1 MICFNGVG
9 PHKEEQS
16 GVNEN
21 MNEESCRSKVK
32 GTVTCDIWEA
42 LRKFAN
48 ENIMQ
53 CMTILYSD
61 GPQTLGD
68 LRERTGISTNI
79 LNHNLIE
86 MRRVDLVKK
95 VGSKY
100 YLTKYGAVLFE
111 GLGEVLNKVHPIS
124 PEVLLEPHEQKAV
137 V

>member
-1 MICFNGVG
+1 MRN
-9 PHKEEQS
+9 S
-16 GVNEN
+16 GVIED
-21 MNEESCRSKVK
+21 MIEEAYNGKVK

-48 ENIMQ
+48 ANIMQ
-53 CMTILYSD
+53 ITKTLYSE
-61 GPQTLGD
+61 GPLTLGD

-86 MRRVDLVKK
+86 MRRVDLATK

-124 PEVLLEPHEQKAV
+124 SESLLEPHEEKAMV
-137 V
+137 